1 VLCAL
6 AYALRLRQAHSD
18 SRGAK
23 ASCAIVMVH
32 PVRCSN
38 SVVYTKPVG
47 VEIVVQLLFVVVD

>member
-1 VLCAL
+1 MGLG
-6 AYALRLRQAHSD
+6 YSAHQPARSARD

-32 PVRCSN
+32 PVRCSNN